1 MREISLDTETTG
13 LSPKDGH
20 RVIEIGAVEM
30 VNQIRTGRQFHAYIN
45 PQFPVAEGAFKV
57 HGISNEFLTGKPLM
71 GEVIDGFLE
80 FIGGSRLVIHNAQF
94 DMGFLNNELQLLKRP
109 FLGLDVALDTLQM
122 ARKKYPG
129 GQNSLDG
136 LCRRFNIDLTTRT
149 LHGALLDAELLADVY
164 AEMMGVGANQ
174 RNLLFAQNQEKQNN
188 IEDITP
194 LSPKDGEFYEPRKFN
209 ATEEERAA
217 HKEFVDGLGSEFW
230 KNAENA

>member
-1 MREISLDTETTG
+1 MREIALDTETTG
-13 LSPKDGH
+13 LSPKNGD
-20 RVIEIGAVEM
+20 RVIEIGAIEM
-30 VNQIRTGRQFHAYIN
+30 VNQIRTGKQFHVYIN
-45 PQFPVAEGAFKV
+45 PQFPVSEGAFKV
-57 HGISNEFLTGKPLM
+57 HGISNEFLADKPLM
-71 GEVIDGFLE
+71 AEVIDGFLQ
-80 FIGGSRLVIHNAQF
+80 FIGDSRLVIHNAQF

-136 LCRRFNIDLTTRT
+136 LCKRFNIDLTGRT

-174 RNLLFAQNQEKQNN
+174 RNLLFAQNQEKENN

-194 LSPKDGEFYEPRKFN
+194 LTPKDGQFYAPREFN
-209 ATEEERAA
+209 ATAEERAA
-217 HKEFVDGLGSEFW
+217 HQEFIDGLGGEFW
-230 KNAENA
+230 KRVDNA